1 MLVEICVGWFI
12 GIKIENSFE
21 AASRKKYLTYGV
33 VFHVGLL
40 FIFKYLGFIV
50 REAGI
55 FLYQDLSWFQIPL
68 PIGISFF
75 TFQFLSYLFDV
86 YYRKSHAQRNVLN
99 LGLYISFFP
108 QLIAG
113 PIVRYDVIENQIQ
126 HRKEHLYGFSEGMIR
141 FIYGLAKK
149 VLIANYIAQIA
160 DNIFDAGVPLSVGT
174 AWLGAIAYT
183 LQIYFDFSGYSDM
196 AIGLGRMF
204 GFCFPENFN
213 YPYISN
219 SVTEFWRRWHMSLS
233 SWFRDYVYIPLGG
246 NRVPVRR
253 WVFNLFVVWALT
265 GLWHGANWTF
275 LCWGLYYFIILLLE
289 KKLNPQNFL
298 GEFSHVYT
306 LFIVV
311 IGWVIF
317 RSDSIADGISFVGMM
332 FGFGCNSIID
342 GVFLEMVYAGRSIL
356 LLGVLLSM
364 PVFPWLGKRFES
376 RGWSVFESLFALGL
390 FLLSLLIVVSSS
402 YNPFIY
408 FNF

>member
-1 MLVEICVGWFI
+1 MVFSSTIFLFLFLPLTVIIYYNPFIQGRRFRNIFLLLASIFFYAWGEPFFVLLMLVEICVGWFI

-75 TFQFLSYLFDV
+75 TFQLLSYLFDV

-253 WVFNLFVVWALT
+253 WVFNLFIVWALT

-298 GEFSHVYT
+298 G
-306 LFIVV
+306 
-311 IGWVIF
+311 
-317 RSDSIADGISFVGMM
+317 
-332 FGFGCNSIID
+332 GF
-342 GVFLEMVYAGRSIL
+342 
-356 LLGVLLSM
+356 
-364 PVFPWLGKRFES
+364 
-376 RGWSVFESLFALGL
+376 
-390 FLLSLLIVVSSS
+390 
-402 YNPFIY
+402 
-408 FNF
+408 

>member
-1 MLVEICVGWFI
+1 M
-12 GIKIENSFE
+12 
-21 AASRKKYLTYGV
+21 
-33 VFHVGLL
+33 
-40 FIFKYLGFIV
+40 

-75 TFQFLSYLFDV
+75 TFQLLSYLFDV

-174 AWLGAIAYT
+174 
-183 LQIYFDFSGYSDM
+183 
-196 AIGLGRMF
+196 
-204 GFCFPENFN
+204 
-213 YPYISN
+213 
-219 SVTEFWRRWHMSLS
+219 
-233 SWFRDYVYIPLGG
+233 WFRDYVYIPLGG

-342 GVFLEMVYAGRSIL
+342 DVFLEMVYAGRSIL